1 MMHRSAEIAVAEVAR
16 KIQNYAGPRL
26 VLLDIREPFELALC
40 DLRLHLLKNLNPECA
55 SAQGGSVMLT
65 STTTAKEPISSHATS
80 KWRPRVRNQ
89 HISIEYDDD
98 KHPPAPCLLP
108 HVSFLHVPM
117 GQIKIKMDQL
127 TPFKNEEVN
136 QSYMLTYMF
145 GPPQNYN
152 FLWISINWFL
162 NVIWFLSSTKTFS
175 NACCRSSCT
184 AIWGNAAKWW
194 SAICETKRASCRPA
208 TWPVASTCGEKGL
221 PPSL

>member
-16 KIQNYAGPRL
+16 KIQSHAGPRL

-55 SAQGGSVMLT
+55 SAHGSVMLT
-65 STTTAKEPISSHATS
+65 STTTAKEPISSHGS

-98 KHPPAPCLLP
+98 EHPPAPCLLP

-117 GQIKIKMDQL
+117 GQIKIKIDQL

-136 QSYMLTYMF
+136 QLNMHML
-145 GPPQNYN
+145 PPPPKITI
-152 FLWISINWFL
+152 FSLFL
-162 NVIWFLSSTKTFS
+162 NVRFLSSM
-175 NACCRSSCT
+175 
-184 AIWGNAAKWW
+184 
-194 SAICETKRASCRPA
+194 
-208 TWPVASTCGEKGL
+208 
-221 PPSL
+221 